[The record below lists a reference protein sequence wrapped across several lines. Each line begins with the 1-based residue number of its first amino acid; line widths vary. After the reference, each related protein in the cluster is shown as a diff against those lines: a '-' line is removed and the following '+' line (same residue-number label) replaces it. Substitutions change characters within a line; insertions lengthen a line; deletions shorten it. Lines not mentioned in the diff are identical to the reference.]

1 MNQEA
6 IKAQLKAQFGDRTDL
21 ANVLSYDGKVKNI
34 FGIRDTK
41 STIRIKVNNPT
52 DNDILI
58 HFMANQ
64 EVTEGSLISLFKL
77 KGLPTG
83 YIFTGNDIPKADE
96 GEPQIQITSLNP
108 EQELVWIASEAIM
121 NPIFIREVSFK
132 SYQLTENGNRI
143 PDDSNFGNAINH
155 YHMNSITG
163 ELEKDNPLHLG
174 ATETRK
180 DVNTS
185 VMKVDFIAEKFYAG
199 ISKNDVTTF
208 QVNAKTQLEIT
219 LKIGARFSAEELL
232 YRMVTGG
239 MDVLTGGTP
248 TECGC
253 K

>member
-21 ANVLSYDGKVKNI
+21 ANVLSYDSKVKNI

-52 DNDILI
+52 DKDILI
-58 HFMANQ
+58 HFMG
-64 EVTEGSLISLFKL
+64 EDGRTGTLKTLFTY

-83 YIFTGNDIPKADE
+83 YIFTGKDIPEAVE
-96 GEPQIQITSLNP
+96 EEPQIQITSLNP
-108 EQELVWIASEAIM
+108 EQDLTWIATEATM
-121 NPIFIREVSFK
+121 NPIFIREASFK
-132 SYQLTENGNRI
+132 SYQLTESGNRI
-143 PDDSNFGNAINH
+143 PDDSNFGNDVNH

-163 ELEKDNPLHLG
+163 KLEKDTPLHLG

-232 YRMVTGG
+232 YRLVTGG
-239 MDVLTGGTP
+239 MDVLSGGAP